1 MINEGALCAHCDSK
15 IVSIFDEI
23 IATKRFTDDDD
34 DDDDDSA
41 PDSLPTTYMVQ

>member
-23 IATKRFTDDDD
+23 IATRRFTDAA
-34 DDDDDSA
+34 DDDDSA
-41 PDSLPTTYMVQ
+41 PDYVTLHYSL